1 MAINILVVED
11 ESIVRKDI
19 ERSLEKLG
27 YNVVAQADNGER
39 AIELARSTKPDLA
52 LMDIQIKGSMTGIDT
67 AEAIKQEMDIPVIYL
82 TAFADE
88 STLNKAKITEPHGY
102 ILKPFKEID
111 LHTTIEMAI
120 HKHGKE
126 REVRVENDL
135 LRSLTSY
142 KSNANYLFIK
152 HQSKLIKVNTADI
165 YYVEALKDYMQIVTT
180 DMKFTIH
187 ATMKDIE
194 RKLPSEDFVRVHR
207 SFIVRLDKIVA
218 IEQPNLILEND
229 KKIDYIKELEETASI
244 DKKIINTESGFTE
257 NKSNFCCCQ
266 Q

>member
-1 MAINILVVED
+1 MAVNILVVED

-27 YNVVAQADNGER
+27 YHVVAQADNGER
-39 AIELARSTKPDLA
+39 AIELARATKPDLA
-52 LMDIQIKGSMTGIDT
+52 LMDIQIKGGMSGIET
-67 AEAIKQEMDIPVIYL
+67 AEALKQEMDIPVVYL

-88 STLNKAKITEPHGY
+88 PTLNKAKITEPHGY

-126 REVRVENDL
+126 KEVRVENEL

-152 HQSKLIKVNTADI
+152 HQSKLMKVNTTDI
-165 YYVEALKDYMQIVTT
+165 YYVEALKDYMQIVTA
-180 DMKFTIH
+180 DMKYTIH

-194 RKLPSEDFVRVHR
+194 RKLPKSVFQRLHR
-207 SFIVRLDKIVA
+207 SYIVNMDKIAA
-218 IEQPNLILEND
+218 ISGGDVILADVN
-229 KKIDYIKELEETASI
+229 KEIPVGGNYRDELGER
-244 DKKIINTESGFTE
+244 INIL
-257 NKSNFCCCQ
+257 
-266 Q
+266 

>member
-27 YNVVAQADNGER
+27 YNVIGHADNGEKALEIAR
-39 AIELARSTKPDLA
+39 AMKPDLA
-52 LMDIQIKGSMTGIDT
+52 LMDIQIKGNMSGIDT

-82 TAFADE
+82 TAYADE
-88 STLNKAKITEPHGY
+88 STLNKAKLTEPHGY

-126 REVRVENDL
+126 REVKVENEL
-135 LRSLTSY
+135 LKSL
-142 KSNANYLFIK
+142 SNFKASANYLFIK
-152 HQSKLIKVNTADI
+152 HQSKLVRVNTSDV
-165 YYVEALKDYMQIVTT
+165 YYVEALKDYMQIVTA
-180 DMKFTIH
+180 DVKYTIH

-194 RKLPSEDFVRVHR
+194 RKLPKSIFQRLHR
-207 SFIVRLDKIVA
+207 SFIVNMDKIATISGSDVMLMDV
-218 IEQPNLILEND
+218 N
-229 KKIDYIKELEETASI
+229 KEIPVGGNYRELFGER
-244 DKKIINTESGFTE
+244 INVL
-257 NKSNFCCCQ
+257 
-266 Q
+266 

>member
-27 YNVVAQADNGER
+27 YNVVGYADNGEKALEVAR
-39 AIELARSTKPDLA
+39 ATKPDLA
-52 LMDIQIKGSMTGIDT
+52 LMDIQIKGNMSGIDT

-82 TAFADE
+82 TAYADE
-88 STLNKAKITEPHGY
+88 ATLSKAKLTEPHGY

-111 LHTTIEMAI
+111 LHTAVEMAI

-126 REVRVENDL
+126 REVKVENEL
-135 LRSLTSY
+135 LRSLTNF
-142 KSNANYLFIK
+142 KEKANYLFIK
-152 HQSKLIKVNTADI
+152 HQSRLIKVNFSDI

-180 DMKFTIH
+180 DIKYTIH

-194 RKLPSEDFVRVHR
+194 RKLPKTVFQRLHR
-207 SFIVRLDKIVA
+207 SFIVNMDKIAA
-218 IEQPNLILEND
+218 ISGGDVILMD
-229 KKIDYIKELEETASI
+229 IQKEIPVGGNYREEFGER
-244 DKKIINTESGFTE
+244 INVL
-257 NKSNFCCCQ
+257 
-266 Q
+266 

>member
-1 MAINILVVED
+1 MAVNILVVED

-27 YNVVAQADNGER
+27 YHVVGHADNGEK
-39 AIELARSTKPDLA
+39 ALEVARLTRPDLA
-52 LMDIQIKGSMTGIDT
+52 LMDIQIKGDMTGIDT

-88 STLNKAKITEPHGY
+88 PTLNKAKLTEPHGY

-126 REVRVENDL
+126 REVKVENEL
-135 LRSLTSY
+135 LKSLSNY

-152 HQSKLIKVNTADI
+152 HQSKLVKVNTADI
-165 YYVEALKDYMQIVTT
+165 YYVEALKDYMQIVTA
-180 DMKFTIH
+180 DVKYTIH

-194 RKLPSEDFVRVHR
+194 RKLPKTVFQRLHR
-207 SFIVRLDKIVA
+207 SFIVNMDKISA
-218 IEQPNLILEND
+218 ISGSDIILSDIN
-229 KKIDYIKELEETASI
+229 KEIPVGGNYRDEFGER
-244 DKKIINTESGFTE
+244 INVL
-257 NKSNFCCCQ
+257 
-266 Q
+266 